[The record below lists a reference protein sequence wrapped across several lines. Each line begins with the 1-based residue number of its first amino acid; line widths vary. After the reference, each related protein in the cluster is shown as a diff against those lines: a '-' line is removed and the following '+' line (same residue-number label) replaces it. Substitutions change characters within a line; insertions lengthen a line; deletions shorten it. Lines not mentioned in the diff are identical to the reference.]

1 MTGCEIIHCKYW
13 FNSREANGVCTY
25 DGPCIYGTPREG
37 ELQAANAELNVKLAE
52 AEKLVALLTG
62 AKQKAIDESDRLRK
76 SLSHCSTSLK
86 MAEKR
91 VAYLEITMRELLADH
106 PAYLQPNKPP
116 IVLLAEK

>member
-52 AEKLVALLTG
+52 AIIDYVTQVTREEAYDELIAQAADTLHQVCAQIEK
-62 AKQKAIDESDRLRK
+62 KSD
-76 SLSHCSTSLK
+76 
-86 MAEKR
+86 
-91 VAYLEITMRELLADH
+91 LLAGYIEVTTAGD
-106 PAYLQPNKPP
+106 AAAGLRVFMLKGEREGG
-116 IVLLAEK
+116 EK